1 MAQLKDTV
9 ISGNLIIN
17 GGGSVENSDT
27 NSTSIVN
34 YSAME
39 SYVNNQLDDYLIEV
53 TRVACN
59 SFVSATELQG
69 YYYFVKGTP
78 QYVIVSNLWQA
89 STPVNQINN
98 ICTRMGYGGT
108 GNRCQIYVYGG
119 GFVDGHIV
127 SVVLL
132 GLIPKS

>member
-1 MAQLKDTV
+1 MAQLNDTV
-9 ISGNLIIN
+9 VNGDIVIT
-17 GGGSVENSDT
+17 GGGTLQTSDT
-27 NSTSIVN
+27 NATSLIN

-39 SYVNNQLDDYLIEV
+39 SYVASQLDDYIIEV
-53 TRVACN
+53 ARVEVHD
-59 SFVSATELQG
+59 FVSNTQLQG
-69 YYYFVKGTP
+69 YYYFLRGTP

-98 ICTRMGYGGT
+98 ICTQMGYGGT